1 MALGK
6 KTGGRQKGSKNLST
20 RDMRAKAQAYGDDM
34 IEVLVKIAKNG
45 KLPPHDRITAAEKVL
60 DRGYGKPAQQ
70 VKVQSNGAGRFD
82 WDKVPIEKL
91 REVHET
97 LRLAQRDGIVID
109 HE

>member
-34 IEVLVKIAKNG
+34 IEVLVKIAKNA

-60 DRGYGKPAQQ
+60 DRGYGKPTQQ
-70 VKVQSNGAGRFD
+70 IKTTDTSERYDLSKIAPD
-82 WDKVPIEKL
+82 KL
-91 REVHET
+91 RMIADT
-97 LRLAQRDGIVID
+97 LRIAQRPGIVID